1 MSPSRR
7 CRDCDAL
14 FSLAP
19 PAGEVSKRRP
29 LFGHSLHVPS
39 PALALRPP
47 PNAAKKGHNQSL
59 DKKPGRKAM
68 KSLAAAVAAGLAFA
82 ASGGVANAQISD
94 DVVKI
99 GVLTDMSSLYA
110 DATGKGSLVAVQ
122 MAVDDYGGKVKGK
135 PVEVI
140 SADHQ
145 NKPDV
150 GVNIARNWYD
160 NDKVDAIFDVPT
172 SSVAL
177 PISMLTREKN
187 RININS
193 GGGSSDITGA
203 ACSPNTVHWTYDTY
217 ALSNVAGKAMVQRGE
232 DSWFFITAD
241 YAFGAALERDAANVV
256 KETGGKVLGGVR
268 HPLNSS
274 DFSSYLLQA
283 QASKAK
289 VVALANAGGDTTNAL
304 KQASEFGLMKG
315 GQKLIALL
323 LEITDVH
330 SLGLKDA
337 QGLILTDAFYWDH
350 DDETRAFSKRFLDKV
365 GNMPTMIQ
373 AGLYSATM
381 HYLKAIEAIGTD
393 EAPKVMEQM
402 RAMPINDFFAR
413 NGKIRIDG
421 RMVHDMYL
429 FEVKKPEE
437 SKGEWDLYK
446 LLATVPG
453 DEAFR
458 PLDKGGCPLVK
469 TN

>member
-1 MSPSRR
+1 
-7 CRDCDAL
+7 
-14 FSLAP
+14 
-19 PAGEVSKRRP
+19 
-29 LFGHSLHVPS
+29 
-39 PALALRPP
+39 
-47 PNAAKKGHNQSL
+47 
-59 DKKPGRKAM
+59 M
-68 KSLAAAVAAGLAFA
+68 KSLAAAVAAGLALA
-82 ASGGVANAQISD
+82 VSSGAANAQISD

-110 DATGKGSLVAVQ
+110 DATGKGSLAAVQ
-122 MAVDDYGGKVKGK
+122 MAVADYGGKVKGK

-150 GVNIARNWYD
+150 GVGIARNWYD
-160 NDKVDAIFDVPT
+160 NEKVDAIFDVPT

-177 PISMLTREKN
+177 PVSALTREKN
-187 RININS
+187 KININS
-193 GGGSSDITGA
+193 GGGSSDITGV
-203 ACSPNTVHWTYDTY
+203 ACSPNTIHWTYDTY
-217 ALSNVAGKAMVQRGE
+217 ALSNVAGRAMVKRGE
-232 DSWFFITAD
+232 DTWFFVTAD
-241 YAFGAALERDAANVV
+241 YAFGMALERDAANVV
-256 KETGGKVLGGVR
+256 KESGGKVLGNVR

-274 DFSSYLLQA
+274 DFSSFLLQA

-304 KQASEFGLMKG
+304 KQASEFGITKA
-315 GQKLIALL
+315 GQKMIALL
-323 LEITDVH
+323 QEITDTH
-330 SLGLKDA
+330 ALGVKET
-337 QGLILTDAFYWDH
+337 QGLIVTDAFYWDMN
-350 DDETRAFSKRFLDKV
+350 DETRAFSKRFLDKV
-365 GNMPTMIQ
+365 GHMPTMIQ

-393 EAPKVMEQM
+393 EAPKVMAQM
-402 RAMPINDFFAR
+402 RATPINDFFAKG
-413 NGKIRIDG
+413 GKIRIDG

-446 LLATVPG
+446 LIATVPG

>member
-1 MSPSRR
+1 
-7 CRDCDAL
+7 
-14 FSLAP
+14 
-19 PAGEVSKRRP
+19 
-29 LFGHSLHVPS
+29 
-39 PALALRPP
+39 
-47 PNAAKKGHNQSL
+47 
-59 DKKPGRKAM
+59 M
-68 KSLAAAVAAGLAFA
+68 KSVAAVIAAGLAFA
-82 ASGGVANAQISD
+82 ASGTAANAQISD

-110 DATGKGSLVAVQ
+110 DATGKGSLTAVQ
-122 MAVDDYGGKVKGK
+122 MAVADYGGKVKGK
-135 PVEVI
+135 PVEVV

-150 GVNIARNWYD
+150 GINIARNWYD
-160 NDKVDAIFDVPT
+160 NEKVDAIFDVPT

-177 PISMLTREKN
+177 PISALTREKN
-187 RININS
+187 KIHINS
-193 GGGSSDITGA
+193 GGGSSDITGV

-217 ALSNVAGKAMVQRGE
+217 ALSNVAGKAMVKRGE
-232 DSWFFITAD
+232 DTWFFITAD
-241 YAFGAALERDAANVV
+241 YAFGMALERDAANVV
-256 KETGGKVLGGVR
+256 KESGGKVLGDVR

-289 VVALANAGGDTTNAL
+289 VVGLANAGGDTTNAL

-337 QGLILTDAFYWDH
+337 QGLIVTDAFYWDR
-350 DDETRAFSKRFLDKV
+350 DDETRAFSKKFLDKV
-365 GNMPTMIQ
+365 GHMPTMIQ
-373 AGLYSATM
+373 AGLYSATL
-381 HYLKAIEAIGTD
+381 HYLKAIEAIGSD

-402 RAMPINDFFAR
+402 RAMPINDFFAKD
-413 NGKIRIDG
+413 GKIRIDG

-446 LLATVPG
+446 LIATVPA
-453 DEAFR
+453 DQAFR

>member
-1 MSPSRR
+1 
-7 CRDCDAL
+7 
-14 FSLAP
+14 
-19 PAGEVSKRRP
+19 
-29 LFGHSLHVPS
+29 
-39 PALALRPP
+39 LRAHP
-47 PNAAKKGHNQSL
+47 KGASL
-59 DKKPGRKAM
+59 DEKPENQAATKYQGEETM
-68 KSLAAAVAAGLAFA
+68 KSLATAVAVGLAFA
-82 ASGGVANAQISD
+82 ASGGAANAQISD

-99 GVLTDMSSLYA
+99 GVLTDMSSLYS
-110 DATGKGSLVAVQ
+110 DATGKGSLAAVQ
-122 MAVDDYGGKVKGK
+122 MAVADYGGKVKGK

-150 GVNIARNWYD
+150 GVGIARNWYD
-160 NDKVDAIFDVPT
+160 NEKVDAIFDVPT

-177 PISMLTREKN
+177 PISALTREKN
-187 RININS
+187 KIHINS
-193 GGGSSDITGA
+193 GGGSSDITGI

-217 ALSNVAGKAMVQRGE
+217 ALSNVAGKAMVKRGE
-232 DSWFFITAD
+232 DTWFFVTAD
-241 YAFGAALERDAANVV
+241 YAFGMALERDAANVV
-256 KETGGKVLGGVR
+256 NESGGKVLGKVR

-274 DFSSYLLQA
+274 DFSSFLLQA

-289 VVALANAGGDTTNAL
+289 IVALANAGGDTTNAL
-304 KQASEFGLMKG
+304 KQASEFGITKG
-315 GQKLIALL
+315 GQKMIALL
-323 LEITDVH
+323 QEITDTH
-330 SLGLKDA
+330 SLGAKEA
-337 QGLILTDAFYWDH
+337 QGLILTDAFYWDMN
-350 DDETRAFSKRFLDKV
+350 DETRAFSKRFNEKI
-365 GNMPTMIQ
+365 GRMPTMIQ

-381 HYLKAIEAIGTD
+381 HYLKAIEAIGSD
-393 EAPKVMEQM
+393 EAPKVMTQM
-402 RAMPINDFFAR
+402 RATPINDFFAHD
-413 NGKIRIDG
+413 GKIRIDG

>member
-1 MSPSRR
+1 
-7 CRDCDAL
+7 
-14 FSLAP
+14 
-19 PAGEVSKRRP
+19 
-29 LFGHSLHVPS
+29 
-39 PALALRPP
+39 
-47 PNAAKKGHNQSL
+47 
-59 DKKPGRKAM
+59 M
-68 KSLAAAVAAGLAFA
+68 KSLAVTLVAGLTYAV
-82 ASGGVANAQISD
+82 SGGAATAQISD

-110 DATGKGSLVAVQ
+110 DATGKGSLAAVQ
-122 MAVDDYGGKVKGK
+122 MAVADYGGKVKGK

-140 SADHQ
+140 AADHQ

-160 NDKVDAIFDVPT
+160 NEKVDAIFDVPT

-177 PISMLTREKN
+177 PISALTREKN
-187 RININS
+187 KININS
-193 GGGSSDITGA
+193 GGGSSDITGP

-217 ALSNVAGKAMVQRGE
+217 SLSNVAGKAMVKRGE
-232 DSWFFITAD
+232 DTWFFVTAD
-241 YAFGAALERDAANVV
+241 YAFGMALERDAANVV
-256 KETGGKVLGGVR
+256 KESGGKVLGDVR

-274 DFSSYLLQA
+274 DFSSFLLQA

-304 KQASEFGLMKG
+304 KQASEFGITKG
-315 GQKLIALL
+315 GQKMIALL
-323 LEITDVH
+323 QEITDTH
-330 SLGLKDA
+330 SLGIRET
-337 QGLILTDAFYWDH
+337 QGLIVTDAFYWDMN
-350 DDETRAFSKRFLDKV
+350 DETRAFSKRFLEKV
-365 GNMPTMIQ
+365 GHMPTMIQ

-393 EAPKVMEQM
+393 EAPKVMAQM
-402 RAMPINDFFAR
+402 RATPINDFFAKG
-413 NGKIRIDG
+413 GKIRIDG

-446 LLATVPG
+446 LIATVPG

>member
-1 MSPSRR
+1 
-7 CRDCDAL
+7 
-14 FSLAP
+14 
-19 PAGEVSKRRP
+19 
-29 LFGHSLHVPS
+29 
-39 PALALRPP
+39 
-47 PNAAKKGHNQSL
+47 
-59 DKKPGRKAM
+59 M
-68 KSLAAAVAAGLAFA
+68 KSLAATLVAGLAFA
-82 ASGGVANAQISD
+82 ASGSAATAQISD

-110 DATGKGSLVAVQ
+110 DSTGKGSLVAVQ
-122 MAVDDYGGKVKGK
+122 MAVADYGGKVKGK
-135 PVEVI
+135 PIEVI
-140 SADHQ
+140 VADHQ

-160 NDKVDAIFDVPT
+160 NEKVDAIFDVPT

-177 PISMLTREKN
+177 PISALTREKN
-187 RININS
+187 KININS
-193 GGGSSDITGA
+193 GGGSSDITGV

-217 ALSNVAGKAMVQRGE
+217 ALSNVAGKAMVKRGE
-232 DSWFFITAD
+232 DTWFFVTAD
-241 YAFGAALERDAANVV
+241 YAFGMALERDAANVV
-256 KETGGKVLGGVR
+256 KEMGGKVLGDVR

-274 DFSSYLLQA
+274 DCSSFLLQA

-289 VVALANAGGDTTNAL
+289 VIALADAGGDTTNAL
-304 KQASEFGLMKG
+304 KQASEFGITQG
-315 GQKLIALL
+315 GQKMIALL

-330 SLGLKDA
+330 SLGIKA
-337 QGLILTDAFYWDH
+337 TQGLIVTDAFYWDMN
-350 DDETRAFSKRFLDKV
+350 DETRAFSKIFNEKV
-365 GNMPTMIQ
+365 GHMPTMIQ

-393 EAPKVMEQM
+393 EAPKVMAQM
-402 RAMPINDFFAR
+402 RAMPINDFFAKG
-413 NGKIRIDG
+413 GKIRIDG

-437 SKGEWDLYK
+437 SKNEWDLYK
-446 LLATVPG
+446 LIATVPG

>member
-1 MSPSRR
+1 MKR
-7 CRDCDAL
+7 
-14 FSLAP
+14 LAATLA
-19 PAGEVSKRRP
+19 AGV
-29 LFGHSLHVPS
+29 
-39 PALALRPP
+39 ALAVLVNPV
-47 PNAAKKGHNQSL
+47 S
-59 DKKPGRKAM
+59 
-68 KSLAAAVAAGLAFA
+68 
-82 ASGGVANAQISD
+82 AQTISD

-110 DATGKGSLVAVQ
+110 DATGKGSVAAVQ
-122 MAVDDYGGKVKGK
+122 MAVADYGGKVKGK
-135 PVEVI
+135 PVEVVY
-140 SADHQ
+140 ADHQ

-150 GVNIARNWYD
+150 GVSIARNWYD
-160 NDKVDAIFDVPT
+160 NEKVDAIFDVPT

-177 PISMLTREKN
+177 PISALTREKN
-187 RININS
+187 KIHINS
-193 GGGSSDITGA
+193 GGGSSDITGP

-217 ALSNVAGKAMVQRGE
+217 SLSNVAGKAMVKAGE
-232 DSWFFITAD
+232 DTWFFVTAD
-241 YAFGAALERDAANVV
+241 YAFGQALERDAANVV
-256 KETGGKVLGGVR
+256 TGNGGKVLGDVR
-268 HPLNSS
+268 APLNTS
-274 DFSSYLLQA
+274 DFSSFLLQA

-289 VVALANAGGDTTNAL
+289 VIGLANAGGDTTNAL
-304 KQASEFGLMKG
+304 KQAAEFGIMP
-315 GQKLIALL
+315 GQKMIALL
-323 LEITDVH
+323 MEITDVH
-330 SLGLKDA
+330 SLGVKA
-337 QGLILTDAFYWDH
+337 TQGLIVTDAFYWDR
-350 DDETRAFSKRFLDKV
+350 DDESRAFSKRFYDKV
-365 GNMPTMIQ
+365 GHMPTMIQ

-402 RAMPINDFFAR
+402 RAMPINDFFAK

-446 LLATVPG
+446 LIATVPG

>member
-1 MSPSRR
+1 
-7 CRDCDAL
+7 
-14 FSLAP
+14 
-19 PAGEVSKRRP
+19 
-29 LFGHSLHVPS
+29 
-39 PALALRPP
+39 
-47 PNAAKKGHNQSL
+47 
-59 DKKPGRKAM
+59 M
-68 KSLAAAVAAGLAFA
+68 KSLAATLIAGLAYAVSGGA
-82 ASGGVANAQISD
+82 ASAQISD

-110 DATGKGSLVAVQ
+110 DATGKGSLAAVQ
-122 MAVDDYGGKVKGK
+122 MAVADYGGKVKGK
-135 PVEVI
+135 PIEVI
-140 SADHQ
+140 AADHQ

-160 NDKVDAIFDVPT
+160 NEKVDAIFDLPT

-177 PISMLTREKN
+177 PVSALTREKN
-187 RININS
+187 KIHMNS
-193 GGGSSDITGA
+193 GAGSSDITGI

-217 ALSNVAGKAMVQRGE
+217 ALSNVAGKAMVKRGE
-232 DSWFFITAD
+232 DTWFFVTAD
-241 YAFGAALERDAANVV
+241 YAFGMALERDAANVV
-256 KETGGKVLGGVR
+256 KESGGKVLGQVR

-274 DFSSYLLQA
+274 DFSSFLLQA

-289 VVALANAGGDTTNAL
+289 VIGLANAGGDTTNAL
-304 KQASEFGLMKG
+304 KQASEFGITQG
-315 GQKLIALL
+315 GQKMIALL
-323 LEITDVH
+323 QEITDTH
-330 SLGLKDA
+330 ALGVKA
-337 QGLILTDAFYWDH
+337 TQGLIVTDAFYWDMNE
-350 DDETRAFSKRFLDKV
+350 ETRAFSKRFNEKV
-365 GNMPTMIQ
+365 GHMPTMIQ

-393 EAPKVMEQM
+393 EAPKVMAQM
-402 RAMPINDFFAR
+402 RDTPINDFFAK

-446 LLATVPG
+446 LIATVPG

>member
-1 MSPSRR
+1 
-7 CRDCDAL
+7 
-14 FSLAP
+14 
-19 PAGEVSKRRP
+19 
-29 LFGHSLHVPS
+29 
-39 PALALRPP
+39 
-47 PNAAKKGHNQSL
+47 
-59 DKKPGRKAM
+59 M
-68 KSLAAAVAAGLAFA
+68 KSLAAALAAGLAIA
-82 ASGGVANAQISD
+82 ATGTAANAQISD

-110 DATGKGSLVAVQ
+110 DATGKGSLAAVQ
-122 MAVDDYGGKVKGK
+122 MAVADYGGKVKGK

-140 SADHQ
+140 AADHQ

-150 GVNIARNWYD
+150 GVGIARNWYD
-160 NDKVDAIFDVPT
+160 NEKVDAIFDVPT

-177 PISMLTREKN
+177 PISALTREKN
-187 RININS
+187 KININS
-193 GGGSSDITGA
+193 GGGSSDITGV

-217 ALSNVAGKAMVQRGE
+217 ALSNVAGKAMVKRGE
-232 DSWFFITAD
+232 DTWFFVTAD
-241 YAFGAALERDAANVV
+241 YAFGMALERDAANVV
-256 KETGGKVLGGVR
+256 KESGGKVLGDVR

-274 DFSSYLLQA
+274 DFSSFILQA

-304 KQASEFGLMKG
+304 KQASEFGVMKG

-330 SLGLKDA
+330 SLGLKEA
-337 QGLILTDAFYWDH
+337 QGLILTDAFYWDQ
-350 DDETRAFSKRFLDKV
+350 DDATRAFSNRFLAKV
-365 GNMPTMIQ
+365 GHMPTMIQ

-381 HYLKAIEAIGTD
+381 HYLKAIEAIGSD
-393 EAPKVMEQM
+393 EAPKVMAQM
-402 RAMPINDFFAR
+402 RATPINDFFTH